1 MKKVYITPAIW
12 QAEIEIHVPLL
23 DASVTSVYLDSE
35 EFDES
40 IKVGG
45 KTDGADSRRSCWDD

>member
-23 DASVTSVYLDSE
+23 DASVTSVDMDLE
-35 EFDES
+35 EFNEL

-45 KTDGADSRRSCWDD
+45 ETDGADSRRNCWDD